1 MRTPGWLLL
10 LLLLATAPLAQQAEI
25 LWDDHGVPHIYADE
39 TEDLFY
45 GFGWAQME
53 SHGEVMLRL
62 YGLASG
68 RAAEHWGAAFL
79 DHDRRA
85 AASGARVDARRAIAA
100 WSPEMRRYVSAFAS
114 GVNAFAEAHP
124 ARLADSLR
132 LVLPITEED
141 VALRVVMSFRQFSDA
156 ARMSRQ
162 WAVGSNAWAVTG
174 PKSASGNA
182 MLLANPH
189 LPFTDHF
196 RFYEARLASPDFEI
210 YGVTF
215 IGLPM
220 IGIGFNRQLG
230 WTHTVTPQDF
240 EDFYELRLADGGYV
254 FDGEVRPF
262 DADTT
267 VLRIRQP
274 GGGFASDTLVA
285 RRSVHGPVIA
295 ASGDRALAARWVA
308 ADGVLDQWWDMA
320 RAGSMAE
327 FEEAAARQ
335 QVVGFTITYADRD
348 GNILHHYGAASP
360 ERATGDRAFW
370 QGVVP
375 GDTSATLWH
384 DVHAYHDLPRLA
396 NPESGWVQNA
406 NEASFWGTW
415 PPPFGPRDFPDYIGP
430 DDIHFRAQRSLNLL
444 DTPEAL
450 TFDAF
455 SELRRD
461 LRLELADRLVPDL
474 VAAAREHGGDTA
486 SRAAD
491 VLDAWDRTAR
501 AESRGGV
508 LFNAWYA
515 AMGARRVPV
524 FAQPW
529 SEDDPRGTPA
539 GLADPAG
546 AVAALETAAAQLLE
560 QAGALDVPWGAVNR
574 LRMGDLDVPA
584 SGAPGHLGA
593 FRVFTF
599 RPAGDGHFEA
609 VHGDTFVLV
618 VEFGDEP
625 RAEALLTY
633 GNATAAGSPH
643 RTDQV
648 ERAASGELRPVRWL
662 RAEVEANMRGRT
674 VLDRQATIND

>member
-1 MRTPGWLLL
+1 MRTLAGWTIIFLLS
-10 LLLLATAPLAQQAEI
+10 ATAPLAQRAEI

-62 YGLASG
+62 YGLARG

-79 DHDRRA
+79 EHDRRA
-85 AASGARVDARRAIAA
+85 AASGARVDARRAIAS
-100 WSPEMRRYVSAFAS
+100 WSPEMTRHVRAFAS
-114 GVNAFAEAHP
+114 GVNAYAAAHP
-124 ARLADSLR
+124 ARLADSLHV
-132 LVLPITEED
+132 VLPITEED
-141 VALRVVMSFRQFSDA
+141 VALRMVMSFRQFSDA
-156 ARMSRQ
+156 SRMSRQ
-162 WAVGSNAWAVTG
+162 WAAGSNAWAITG
-174 PKSASGNA
+174 PKSTSGNA
-182 MLLANPH
+182 ILLANPH

-196 RFYEARLASPDFEI
+196 RFFEAHLVGPEVEI

-215 IGLPM
+215 VGLPL
-220 IGIGFNRQLG
+220 IAIGFNRRHG

-262 DADTT
+262 AADTT

-295 ASGDRALAARWVA
+295 ASGDRALAVRGVPG
-308 ADGVLDQWWDMA
+308 DGALDQWWDMT
-320 RAGSMAE
+320 RAASMAA

-360 ERATGDRAFW
+360 ERAAGDRAFW

-384 DVHAYHDLPRLA
+384 DVHAYLDLPRLA
-396 NPESGWVQNA
+396 NPASGWVQNA

-415 PPPFGPRDFPDYIGP
+415 PPPFSPHDFPDYFGP
-430 DDIHFRAQRSLNLL
+430 DDVHFRAQRSLNLL
-444 DTPEAL
+444 DWPDAL
-450 TFDAF
+450 TFEEF

-474 VAAAREHGGDTA
+474 VAAAREHGGDLA
-486 SRAAD
+486 AHAAD
-491 VLDAWDRTAR
+491 VLEAWDRTAD
-501 AESRGGV
+501 AASRGGV
-508 LFNAWYA
+508 LFNAWFA
-515 AMGARRVPV
+515 ALAGRGAPV

-529 SEDDPRGTPA
+529 SVDDPRGTPS
-539 GLADPAG
+539 GLADPAAAAG
-546 AVAALETAAAQLLE
+546 ALEAAAAQLLE

-574 LRMGDLDVPA
+574 LRLDDHDLPA

-593 FRVFTF
+593 FRVLNF
-599 RPAGDGHFEA
+599 RPAGDGRFEA

-618 VEFGDEP
+618 VEFGDDP

-633 GNATAAGSPH
+633 GNATTADSPH
-643 RTDQV
+643 RTDQL
-648 ERAASGELRPVRWL
+648 ERAASGELRPVYFL
-662 RAEVEANMRGRT
+662 REDVEANLRRRT
-674 VLDRQATIND
+674 LLD